1 MRSLP
6 RTLQGSPRMLA
17 SQRITRD
24 GLYADCATNSVDSC
38 IAEEAKNNTSTA
50 LMLNVHEPSKGEVE
64 GNTGS

>member
-1 MRSLP
+1 
-6 RTLQGSPRMLA
+6 MLA